1 MTTDASS
8 RAATALDRI
17 VLFPAS
23 ALTIISSSSS
33 RRRAVAPHHI
43 TSI

>member
-8 RAATALDRI
+8 SAASALGRI

-23 ALTIISSSSS
+23 ALAISSSSSS